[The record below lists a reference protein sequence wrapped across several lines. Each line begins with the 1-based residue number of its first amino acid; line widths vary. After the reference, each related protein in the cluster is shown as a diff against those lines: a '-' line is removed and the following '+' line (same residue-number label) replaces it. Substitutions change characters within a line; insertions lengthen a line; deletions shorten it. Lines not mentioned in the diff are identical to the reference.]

1 MAATITEY
9 ELQCRAQKP
18 AIPGASGRMY
28 ELYKKS
34 KPAGKIFWGE
44 QTLAFFSASVEQ
56 VANSLLHVDVG
67 LAHRVRLEGWH
78 MLPGDKKTFT
88 VEKE

>member
-9 ELQCRAQKP
+9 ELQCQAKKP

-34 KPAGKIFWGE
+34 KPVGSIFWGE
-44 QTLAFFSASVEQ
+44 QTLVFASASVDQ
-56 VANSLLHVDVG
+56 VADSLLG
-67 LAHRVRLEGWH
+67 IANNLAHRVRIEGWH

-88 VEKE
+88 VEKK